1 MGAGHHDNDPQE
13 GQGHAGGHGHAHG
26 KGHDHDHGGSH
37 ACHAHG
43 DHAHDRQPRDAHEG
57 NRREGHA
64 HEGHAHEGHAH
75 ASHAHDDAHDGHA
88 HGGHGHC
95 GHGHAHG
102 EGFGE
107 LYLALA
113 SGGFLVAGWL
123 VERFTGA
130 GAPLAIAL
138 YSLTYLTGGW
148 GVVQEAWAHLRARR
162 FQIESLMIVAAIGAA
177 TLGKWAEGA
186 LLLFL
191 FALGHS
197 LEHYAMGRARRAVEA
212 LGKLRPETALVRRDG
227 QLVEVPVDTLAI
239 GERVV
244 VKPDERIAA
253 DGFVVQGESAV
264 DQSAITGESI
274 PVDKRPVSDIETARQ
289 RPDAVSAAHRV
300 FAGTINAGRAFEIEV
315 TRRADQSTLARM
327 VELAQVAE
335 SQQSPSQ
342 RFTERFERLFVP
354 AVLVLVGLLLCAPL
368 VIDETF
374 GASFYRA
381 MAVLVAASPCALA
394 ISTPSAVLSGVARAA
409 RGGVLVK
416 GGAPLEI
423 LGILH
428 TLAFDKT
435 GTLTEGKP
443 RITDV
448 APCDD
453 VDAQALLATAVAV
466 ERLSDHPLA
475 GAVVRDGCARLGD
488 TPIPVATDLTS
499 LTGKGL
505 AATVDGE
512 PILLG
517 KKALFAEAGGR
528 PLPTD
533 LAARVDA
540 LEADG
545 RTVFVVRRDE
555 RYLGAIGLM
564 DAARDNARD
573 TITRLR
579 TLGVTKLVM
588 LSGDN
593 QRVADAVARDLGIDQ
608 AIGELLPEGKVDAI
622 KSLRA
627 HGEVAMVGDGVNDGP
642 ALVNASI
649 GIAMGA
655 AGSDVALETADVAL
669 MGDRLE
675 HLPFLIGLSRQ
686 TRRIIR
692 QNLWASLG
700 MVAVLVPATVFGLKM
715 GWAVVFHEGS
725 TLLVVANALR
735 LMGYR
740 DRV

>member
-1 MGAGHHDNDPQE
+1 M
-13 GQGHAGGHGHAHG
+13 
-26 KGHDHDHGGSH
+26 
-37 ACHAHG
+37 
-43 DHAHDRQPRDAHEG
+43 
-57 NRREGHA
+57 
-64 HEGHAHEGHAH
+64 
-75 ASHAHDDAHDGHA
+75 
-88 HGGHGHC
+88 
-95 GHGHAHG
+95 
-102 EGFGE
+102 
-107 LYLALA
+107 
-113 SGGFLVAGWL
+113 SGGFLVGGWL
-123 VERFTGA
+123 VERVVGA
-130 GAPLAIAL
+130 GALAAIAL

-148 GVVQEAWAHLRARR
+148 GVVLEAWAHLRARR

-177 TLGKWAEGA
+177 VLGKWAEGA

-212 LGKLRPETALVRRDG
+212 LGKLRPETALVRRAG
-227 QLVEVPVDTLAI
+227 QLVEVPVESLEI
-239 GERVV
+239 GEHVI

-253 DGFVVQGESAV
+253 DGFVILGESAV
-264 DQSAITGESI
+264 DQAAITGESI
-274 PVDKRPVSDIETARQ
+274 PVDKSPVSDVEAARQ
-289 RPDAVSAAHRV
+289 RPDAVAAAHRV
-300 FAGTINAGRAFEIEV
+300 FAGTINAGRVFEIEV

-335 SQQSPSQ
+335 SQQSPTQ

-416 GGAPLEI
+416 GGAPLET
-423 LGILH
+423 LGVLH
-428 TLAFDKT
+428 SLAFDKT

-443 RITDV
+443 SVTDV
-448 APCDD
+448 VPYG
-453 VDAQALLATAVAV
+453 DATEQELLATAVAV
-466 ERLSDHPLA
+466 ERLSEHPLA
-475 GAVVRDGCARLGD
+475 GAVVRDGSARLGGA
-488 TPIPVATDLTS
+488 PIPVATDLTS

-505 AATVDGE
+505 KAFVSGE
-512 PILLG
+512 AVHLG
-517 KKALFAEAGGR
+517 KRSLFAEVEGN
-528 PLPTD
+528 PLPGD
-533 LAARVDA
+533 LSARIDA
-540 LEADG
+540 LEAEG
-545 RTVFVVRRDE
+545 RTVFVVRQGG

-564 DAARDNARD
+564 DVPRANAREVMEQ
-573 TITRLR
+573 LR
-579 TLGVTKLVM
+579 KLGVTKLVM

-593 QRVADAVARDLGIDQ
+593 QRVADAVAHSLGIDH
-608 AIGELLPEGKVDAI
+608 AIGELMPEGKVDAI
-622 KSLRA
+622 KTLRA

-642 ALVNASI
+642 ALVSASI

-675 HLPFLIGLSRQ
+675 HLPFVVGLSRQ

-700 MVAVLVPATVFGLKM
+700 MVAVLIPATVLGLKM

-735 LMGYR
+735 LLAYR
-740 DRV
+740 DPN